1 MRIGEGPIGCGIE
14 KDLAVLLSVVK
25 YRLCVIMNKGE
36 GGDSLSIK
44 EVYKILLL
52 LFWTSRFMKVA
63 TGNISFDI

>member
-25 YRLCVIMNKGE
+25 YRLCVIMNKG
-36 GGDSLSIK
+36 GYSLSIK
-44 EVYKILLL
+44 EVYKVFLL